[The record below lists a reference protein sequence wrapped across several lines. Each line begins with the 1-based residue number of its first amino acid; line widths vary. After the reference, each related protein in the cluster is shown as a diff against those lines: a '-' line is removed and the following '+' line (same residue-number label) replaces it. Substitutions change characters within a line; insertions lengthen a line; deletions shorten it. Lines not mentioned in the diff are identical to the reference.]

1 MKQKKGTSSNENPIK
16 IPPPKA
22 RINEITSSGV
32 VKLTFS
38 NEMYV
43 PSSVSETSD
52 TETKNTRKLKAD
64 ADPL

>member
-1 MKQKKGTSSNENPIK
+1 MKQKKGSSSNEYQIK

-22 RINEITSSGV
+22 RINEITASGV
-32 VKLTFS
+32 VKLFFS

-43 PSSVSETSD
+43 PSSINESD
-52 TETKNTRKLKAD
+52 TETKKTRKLKAD